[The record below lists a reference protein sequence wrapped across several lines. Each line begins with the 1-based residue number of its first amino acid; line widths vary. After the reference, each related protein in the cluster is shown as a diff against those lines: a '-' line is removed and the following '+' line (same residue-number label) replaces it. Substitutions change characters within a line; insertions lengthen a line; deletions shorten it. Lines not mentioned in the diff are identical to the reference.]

1 MRLSYILFG
10 KLFMNVTNKFVKYS
24 VLYIPV
30 GGGSLKSSK
39 KKEKRKRLFRSRKI
53 MQLTPSGGSRRGGQ
67 PGRDK

>member
-10 KLFMNVTNKFVKYS
+10 KLFMNVTNEFVKYS

-30 GGGSLKSSK
+30 GGGFLEILK

>member
-10 KLFMNVTNKFVKYS
+10 KLFMNVTNEFVKYS

-30 GGGSLKSSK
+30 GGGFLEILK

-67 PGRDK
+67 LGRDK